1 MHAMQDQAQL
11 QKAQKSQQMHASLA
25 EQIRINRTL
34 KDKEDSDPT
43 DNPFARSESLM
54 ALYQREKAKQIYYE
68 QLAIV
73 RQKRDYANRVSDVDK
88 KHSLTRLDIARK
100 E

>member
-1 MHAMQDQAQL
+1 
-11 QKAQKSQQMHASLA
+11 MHASLA
-25 EQIRINRTL
+25 EQIKVNKTL
-34 KDKEDSDPT
+34 KEKEDADPT

-54 ALYQREKAKQIYYE
+54 ALYQREKAKQLYYE

-73 RQKRDYANRVSDVDK
+73 RQKRDYAHKLGDVEQ
-88 KHSLTRLDIARK
+88 KHSLTRVDVARR